1 MDTLVFRSDEGRGY
15 QRNVLGNWKQ
25 VLIQEYPNKETSR
38 TTSWIHR
45 EERAYL
51 VNWNILVTRGK
62 ESKSD
67 SLSSGERNGIS
78 LNSIYRGLWDNKT
91 ECDLLGET
99 DWMLYHRRWKSC
111 NQKHV
116 HFNVVSQVG
125 RDTWN
130 PFWICEDHLV
140 RLNIPEQPIVN
151 QYREGKVKRTPGGE
165 WNRTW
170 NRKFTSSRRAT

>member
-1 MDTLVFRSDEGRGY
+1 MFRSDEGRGY
-15 QRNVLGNWKQ
+15 RRYVSGNWKQ
-25 VLIQEYPNKETSR
+25 VLIRKYPNKETSR
-38 TTSWIHR
+38 TTSWIYK
-45 EERAYL
+45 EERANL

-78 LNSIYRGLWDNKT
+78 LNSNFYSRGLRDNLSKSF
-91 ECDLLGET
+91 LLGEAG
-99 DWMLYHRRWKSC
+99 WILHHSGWKSR
-111 NQKHV
+111 NRKHRY
-116 HFNVVSQVG
+116 FKIASQVG